1 MSNAASSNDS
11 PAASEAVATATAGA
25 IPSVRTAALS
35 KPPRVYFYRMDEHGR
50 VVLDEASSSPSSS
63 PSSSAGL
70 LLGLRDTRTLNI
82 IMKNLRTSA
91 GLLASEQRLRDR
103 LDMPVPVAA
112 GSALTAATAA
122 SSSLPATVPLSAVPA
137 AYPYVSLCAGELN
150 FLRCDVLP
158 VVFHTLLPPTAA
170 SGRSSSSSSSDH
182 QLVYGGDC
190 TMPFNPASLCVDNF
204 GRLFHAF
211 PLLEPA
217 TTSSTAVASSSS
229 TTPTLPSAAVTATG
243 ADPSSPAAVTAA
255 APLPLI
261 DLGLGLVSSHL
272 ALELELRE
280 VPFSR
285 AEMDYCVRVQ
295 EDARRMAIELTQQA
309 QATTSSGSSANE
321 AIERFVTTGLQAALA
336 RGTLR
341 RTLSRFVCV
350 WKGRSHRIA
359 LIEGDI
365 GCKPAANA
373 RLNVR

>member
-1 MSNAASSNDS
+1 
-11 PAASEAVATATAGA
+11 
-25 IPSVRTAALS
+25 
-35 KPPRVYFYRMDEHGR
+35 
-50 VVLDEASSSPSSS
+50 
-63 PSSSAGL
+63 
-70 LLGLRDTRTLNI
+70 
-82 IMKNLRTSA
+82 
-91 GLLASEQRLRDR
+91 
-103 LDMPVPVAA
+103 
-112 GSALTAATAA
+112 
-122 SSSLPATVPLSAVPA
+122 
-137 AYPYVSLCAGELN
+137 
-150 FLRCDVLP
+150 
-158 VVFHTLLPPTAA
+158 
-170 SGRSSSSSSSDH
+170 
-182 QLVYGGDC
+182 
-190 TMPFNPASLCVDNF
+190 MPFNPASLCVDNF

-217 TTSSTAVASSSS
+217 AASSIAVASSSS
-229 TTPTLPSAAVTATG
+229 ATPTLPTAAVAATG

-255 APLPLI
+255 PPLPLI

-285 AEMDYCVRVQ
+285 AEMDHCVRVQ

-309 QATTSSGSSANE
+309 QAHINTSSSSSSSTSSANE
-321 AIERFVTTGLQAALA
+321 AIERFVTAGLQAALA